1 MTFERTRQPPATVG
15 KSDSIS
21 GQAFHKI
28 LVSALGLKE
37 QKFVPNRFLQCEC
50 VATSGIY
57 TTCFQLL
64 SKISSE
70 NPSATIDATK
80 IKECLYLSNDV
91 YKGSAASC
99 YCGKR

>member
-57 TTCFQLL
+57 TSCFQLL

-70 NPSATIDATK
+70 NPIPCKHSDYQSWVEFIWRKLRISKTRK
-80 IKECLYLSNDV
+80 KP
-91 YKGSAASC
+91 
-99 YCGKR
+99 